1 MFSVHALR
9 RRNLKAQLSPV
20 IRSGKSHDY
29 RKAIVFEKIR
39 FQSVF
44 LTHENQTPEFS
55 KSSGLNIV
63 FEKLRFPGV
72 FSGLVWTYGTPDRRN
87 KATFSTFLG
96 LGQTRPSPSLHTISF
111 FLQVKTINSWDIST
125 SRQMSYR

>member
-29 RKAIVFEKIR
+29 RKDIVFEKIR

-44 LTHENQTPEFS
+44 LTHENQTPEIS

-72 FSGLVWTYGTPDRRN
+72 FSGLVWTYGTP
-87 KATFSTFLG
+87 G
-96 LGQTRPSPSLHTISF
+96 
-111 FLQVKTINSWDIST
+111 
-125 SRQMSYR
+125 